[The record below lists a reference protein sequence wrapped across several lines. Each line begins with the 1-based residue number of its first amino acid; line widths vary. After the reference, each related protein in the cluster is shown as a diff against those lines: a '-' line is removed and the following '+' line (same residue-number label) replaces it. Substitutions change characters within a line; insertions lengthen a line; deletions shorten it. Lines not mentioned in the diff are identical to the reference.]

1 MTRRLRR
8 SGLRSEEHD
17 ALMARPPT
25 NPVPSGGQRPGWSR
39 SSGGVGKAAGSYSA
53 CARWYVAVGG
63 HTPVCLSAPTAAI
76 LCGRALQRGSGSG
89 GEKPP
94 AP

>member
-8 SGLRSEEHD
+8 SGPRSEEHD

-25 NPVPSGGQRPGWSR
+25 NPMPSGQRLGWSR
-39 SSGGVGKAAGSYSA
+39 SSGGGGKAAGSYSA